1 MNLKEASTYFDGV
14 TRFNDNSFQCKCPVH
29 NDHTASMT
37 VSKGK
42 KGILIHC
49 HAGCETKSILE
60 AVGLR
65 ESDLFYDSNVT
76 KVKQDWKDR
85 LEHSKKKKIVEIYD
99 YVDEGSRYLYSKI
112 RFEKDENGKKEM
124 LYGVLNK
131 EKDWFQYGLKGKH
144 KTLYNLPEIREAAA
158 QKRTIY
164 YTEGEKDV
172 ETLRKMG
179 LAATTAGSSGD
190 WRRIFTKYFS
200 GCNVV
205 LLPDND
211 EAGEKL
217 TNAMI
222 ADLIGIVNSIKVVK
236 TSDRKHGDVTD
247 YFQDGYTIEDFNKLV
262 EETEYIPQ
270 NQEKDVDKPT
280 KKKAI
285 PQWIKDKVAE
295 LEPEVNYSKDDRGNG
310 DLFADVF
317 KDVCRFNSTAN
328 CWYCYNGKFWEE
340 DRSGLIVSEQAK
352 MLQDTLL
359 IYATTLEDYKEM
371 EAYNKHVVKMGRQ
384 QVRKNMIYDAR
395 SKYPVKAEQ
404 FDQHKELFNCK
415 NGTYNLETG
424 TLQKHSPDD
433 YISKISNVYYNPAAI
448 DTEIKKTMNTI
459 LQGNKENIEYIQK
472 IFGMALSG
480 ITNEEKLFLL
490 YGATTR
496 NGKSTIVETYLY
508 MVRDYG
514 ITMQPETLALSKK
527 DSRTANGDIARL
539 KGARFVNAPEPP
551 QNMRF
556 DAALIKQLTGND
568 MITARKIYQEEMSFM
583 PEFITLINT
592 NHLPIITDET
602 LFTSGRIVVIPFRK
616 HFEEHEQDKG
626 LKRRLKR
633 KQNISGFFN
642 WCVAGY
648 QKYLK
653 DGLETTESMDQEIE
667 SYRMNSD
674 KIAAFISE
682 VLTEDFT
689 QAVTIKELYPEYE
702 KWCTK
707 NNFQAYGKSK
717 FTDYFRRSGKLRNQ
731 YRIDGKNCRN
741 VVKGLYVNPYENKE
755 VQHK

>member
-14 TRFNDNSFQCKCPVH
+14 TRFKDNSFQCKCPVH
-29 NDHTASMT
+29 HDHTASMT

-85 LEHSKKKKIVEIYD
+85 LEHSKRKKIVEIYN
-99 YVDEGSRYLYSKI
+99 YVDQNGKYLYSKI

-164 YTEGEKDV
+164 YVEGEKDV
-172 ETLRKMG
+172 ETLRG
-179 LAATTAGSSGD
+179 LGLIATTAGSSGD
-190 WRRIFTKYFS
+190 WRRFFSKYFS
-200 GCNVV
+200 GADVV

-217 TNAMI
+217 TTRI
-222 ADLIGIVNSIKVVK
+222 ISDLIGVVNSIKVVK
-236 TSDRKHGDVTD
+236 TSERNHGDVTD

-262 EETEYIPQ
+262 RETEFIPQ
-270 NQEKDVDKPT
+270 NQGKDVDKPT

-285 PQWIKDKVAE
+285 PQWIKEKVAE
-295 LEPEVNYSKDDRGNG
+295 LGPEINYSYDDRGNG

-317 KDVCRFNSTAN
+317 KDVCRFNSTAK
-328 CWYCYNGKFWEE
+328 CWCCYNGKFWEE
-340 DRSGLIVSEQAK
+340 DRAELIAAENAK
-352 MLQDTLL
+352 MLQDALL
-359 IYATTLEDYKEM
+359 IYATTIEDYKER
-371 EAYNKHVVKMGRQ
+371 EEYGKHVMKIGRQ

-424 TLQKHSPDD
+424 VLQKHNPND
-433 YISKISNVYYNPAAI
+433 YISKISNVYYDPAAKS
-448 DTEIKKTMNTI
+448 TEIPKTMNTI

-508 MVRDYG
+508 MIKDYG

-568 MITARKIYQEEMSFM
+568 MITARKIYQEEMSFI

-616 HFEEHEQDKG
+616 HFEEHEQDKW
-626 LKRRLKR
+626 LKNRLKQR
-633 KQNISGFFN
+633 QNISGFFN

-648 QKYLK
+648 QKYQK
-653 DGLETTESMDQEIE
+653 DGLETTESMNQEIE
-667 SYRMNSD
+667 SYHMNSD

-682 VLTEDFT
+682 VLTEDPT
-689 QAVTIKELYPEYE
+689 QFVTMKELYPIYE
-702 KWCTK
+702 QWCYK
-707 NNFQAYGKSK
+707 YNYQPYGKVK
-717 FTDYFRRSGKLRNQ
+717 FIDYFRRSGQLKNQ
-731 YRIDGKNCRN
+731 AKIKGKKYKN
-741 VVKGLYVNPYENKE
+741 VVKGLYINPFEKE
-755 VQHK
+755 SGN

>member
-14 TRFNDNSFQCKCPVH
+14 TRFKDNSFQCKCPVH
-29 NDHTASMT
+29 HDHTASMT

-99 YVDEGSRYLYSKI
+99 YVDQGGKYLYSKI

-164 YTEGEKDV
+164 YVEGEKDV
-172 ETLRKMG
+172 ETLRG
-179 LAATTAGSSGD
+179 LGLIATTAGSSGD
-190 WRRIFTKYFS
+190 WRRFFSMYFS
-200 GCNVV
+200 GIDVV

-217 TNAMI
+217 TTRI
-222 ADLIGIVNSIKVVK
+222 ISDLIGVVNSIKVVK
-236 TSDRKHGDVTD
+236 TSERDHGDVTD

-262 EETEYIPQ
+262 RETEFIPQ
-270 NQEKDVDKPT
+270 NQGKDVDKPT

-285 PQWIKDKVAE
+285 PQWIKEKVAE
-295 LEPEVNYSKDDRGNG
+295 LGPEINYSYDDRGNG

-317 KDVCRFNSTAN
+317 KDVCRFNSTAK
-328 CWYCYNGKFWEE
+328 CWCCYNGKFWEE
-340 DRSGLIVSEQAK
+340 DRAELIAAENAK
-352 MLQDTLL
+352 MLQDALL
-359 IYATTLEDYKEM
+359 IYATTIEDYKER
-371 EAYNKHVVKMGRQ
+371 EEYGKHVMKIGRQ

-424 TLQKHSPDD
+424 VLQKHNPNN
-433 YISKISNVYYNPAAI
+433 YISKISNVYYDPAAKS
-448 DTEIKKTMNTI
+448 TEIQKTMNTI

-508 MVRDYG
+508 MIKDYG

-568 MITARKIYQEEMSFM
+568 MITARKIYQEEMSFI

-616 HFEEHEQDKG
+616 HFEEHEQDKW
-626 LKRRLKR
+626 LKNRLKQR
-633 KQNISGFFN
+633 QNISGFFN

-648 QKYLK
+648 QKYQK
-653 DGLETTESMDQEIE
+653 DGLETTESMNQEIE
-667 SYRMNSD
+667 SYHMNSD

-682 VLTEDFT
+682 VLTEDPT
-689 QAVTIKELYPEYE
+689 QFVTMKELYPIYE
-702 KWCTK
+702 QWCYK
-707 NNFQAYGKSK
+707 YNYQPYGKVK
-717 FTDYFRRSGKLRNQ
+717 FIDYFRRSGQLKNQ
-731 YRIDGKNCRN
+731 AKIKGKKYKN
-741 VVKGLYVNPYENKE
+741 VVKGLYINPFEKE
-755 VQHK
+755 SGN

>member
-14 TRFNDNSFQCKCPVH
+14 TRFKDNSFQCKCPVH
-29 NDHTASMT
+29 HDHTASMT

-99 YVDEGSRYLYSKI
+99 YVDQGGKYLYSKI
-112 RFEKDENGKKEM
+112 RFEKDENCKKEM

-164 YTEGEKDV
+164 YVEGEKDV
-172 ETLRKMG
+172 ETLRG
-179 LAATTAGSSGD
+179 LGLIATTAGSSGD
-190 WRRIFTKYFS
+190 WRRFFSKYFS
-200 GCNVV
+200 GIDVV

-217 TNAMI
+217 TTRI
-222 ADLIGIVNSIKVVK
+222 ISDLIGVVNSIKVVK
-236 TSDRKHGDVTD
+236 TSERDHGDVTD

-262 EETEYIPQ
+262 RETEFIPQ
-270 NQEKDVDKPT
+270 NQGKDVDKPT

-285 PQWIKDKVAE
+285 PQWIKEKVAE
-295 LEPEVNYSKDDRGNG
+295 LGPEINYSYDDRGNG

-317 KDVCRFNSTAN
+317 KDVCRFNSTAK
-328 CWYCYNGKFWEE
+328 CWCCYNGKFWEE
-340 DRSGLIVSEQAK
+340 DRAELIAAENAK
-352 MLQDTLL
+352 MLQDALL
-359 IYATTLEDYKEM
+359 IYATTIEDYKER
-371 EAYNKHVVKMGRQ
+371 EEYGKHVMKIGRQ

-424 TLQKHSPDD
+424 VLQKHNPND
-433 YISKISNVYYNPAAI
+433 YISKISNVYYDPAAKS
-448 DTEIKKTMNTI
+448 TEIQKTMNTI

-508 MVRDYG
+508 MIKDYG

-568 MITARKIYQEEMSFM
+568 MITARKIYQEEMSFI

-616 HFEEHEQDKG
+616 HFEEHEQDKW
-626 LKRRLKR
+626 LKNRLKQR
-633 KQNISGFFN
+633 QNISGFFN

-648 QKYLK
+648 QKYQK
-653 DGLETTESMDQEIE
+653 DGLETTESMNQEIE
-667 SYRMNSD
+667 SYHMNSD

-682 VLTEDFT
+682 VLTEDPT
-689 QAVTIKELYPEYE
+689 QFVTMKELYPIYE
-702 KWCTK
+702 QWCYK
-707 NNFQAYGKSK
+707 YNYQPYGKVK
-717 FTDYFRRSGKLRNQ
+717 FIDYFRRSGQLKNQ
-731 YRIDGKNCRN
+731 AKIKGKKYKN
-741 VVKGLYVNPYENKE
+741 VVKGLYINPFEKE
-755 VQHK
+755 SGN

>member
-1 MNLKEASTYFDGV
+1 M
-14 TRFNDNSFQCKCPVH
+14 
-29 NDHTASMT
+29 
-37 VSKGK
+37 
-42 KGILIHC
+42 
-49 HAGCETKSILE
+49 
-60 AVGLR
+60 
-65 ESDLFYDSNVT
+65 
-76 KVKQDWKDR
+76 
-85 LEHSKKKKIVEIYD
+85 
-99 YVDEGSRYLYSKI
+99 
-112 RFEKDENGKKEM
+112 
-124 LYGVLNK
+124 
-131 EKDWFQYGLKGKH
+131 
-144 KTLYNLPEIREAAA
+144 
-158 QKRTIY
+158 
-164 YTEGEKDV
+164 
-172 ETLRKMG
+172 
-179 LAATTAGSSGD
+179 
-190 WRRIFTKYFS
+190 YFS
-200 GCNVV
+200 GIDVV

-217 TNAMI
+217 TTRI
-222 ADLIGIVNSIKVVK
+222 ISDLIGVVNSIKVVK
-236 TSDRKHGDVTD
+236 TSERDHGDVTD

-262 EETEYIPQ
+262 RETEFIPQ
-270 NQEKDVDKPT
+270 NQGKDVDKPT

-285 PQWIKDKVAE
+285 PQWIKEKVAE
-295 LEPEVNYSKDDRGNG
+295 LGPEINYSYDDRGNG

-317 KDVCRFNSTAN
+317 KDVCRFNSTAK
-328 CWYCYNGKFWEE
+328 CWCCYNGKFWEE
-340 DRSGLIVSEQAK
+340 DRAELIAAENAK
-352 MLQDTLL
+352 MLQDALL
-359 IYATTLEDYKEM
+359 IYATTIEDYKER
-371 EAYNKHVVKMGRQ
+371 EEYGKHVMKIGRQ

-424 TLQKHSPDD
+424 VLQKHNPND
-433 YISKISNVYYNPAAI
+433 YISKISNVYYDPAAKS
-448 DTEIKKTMNTI
+448 TEIQKTMNTI

-508 MVRDYG
+508 MIKDYG

-568 MITARKIYQEEMSFM
+568 MITARKIYQEEMSFI

-616 HFEEHEQDKG
+616 HFEEHEQDKW
-626 LKRRLKR
+626 LKNRLKQR
-633 KQNISGFFN
+633 QNISGFFN

-648 QKYLK
+648 QKYQK
-653 DGLETTESMDQEIE
+653 DGLETTESMNQEIE
-667 SYRMNSD
+667 SYHMNSD

-682 VLTEDFT
+682 VLTEDPT
-689 QAVTIKELYPEYE
+689 QFVTMKELYPIYE
-702 KWCTK
+702 QWCYK
-707 NNFQAYGKSK
+707 YNYQPYGKVK
-717 FTDYFRRSGKLRNQ
+717 FIDYFRRSGQLKNQ
-731 YRIDGKNCRN
+731 AKIKGKKYKN
-741 VVKGLYVNPYENKE
+741 VVKGLYINPFEKE
-755 VQHK
+755 SGN

>member
-14 TRFNDNSFQCKCPVH
+14 TRFKDNSFQCKCPVH
-29 NDHTASMT
+29 HDHTASMT

-99 YVDEGSRYLYSKI
+99 YVDQGGKYLYSKI

-164 YTEGEKDV
+164 YVEGEKDV
-172 ETLRKMG
+172 ETLRG
-179 LAATTAGSSGD
+179 LGLIATTAGSSGD
-190 WRRIFTKYFS
+190 WRRFFSMYFS
-200 GCNVV
+200 GIDVV

-217 TNAMI
+217 TTRI
-222 ADLIGIVNSIKVVK
+222 ISDLIGVVNSIKVVK
-236 TSDRKHGDVTD
+236 TSERDHGDVMD

-262 EETEYIPQ
+262 RETEFIPQ
-270 NQEKDVDKPT
+270 NQGKDVDKPT

-285 PQWIKDKVAE
+285 PQWIKEKVAE
-295 LEPEVNYSKDDRGNG
+295 LGPEINYSYDDRGNG

-317 KDVCRFNSTAN
+317 KDVCRFNSTAK
-328 CWYCYNGKFWEE
+328 CWCCYNGKFWEE
-340 DRSGLIVSEQAK
+340 DRAELIAAENAK
-352 MLQDTLL
+352 MLQDALL
-359 IYATTLEDYKEM
+359 IYATTIEDYKER
-371 EAYNKHVVKMGRQ
+371 EEYGKHVMKIGRQ

-424 TLQKHSPDD
+424 VLQKHNPND
-433 YISKISNVYYNPAAI
+433 YISKISNVYYDPAAKS
-448 DTEIKKTMNTI
+448 TEIQKTMNTI

-508 MVRDYG
+508 MIKDYG

-568 MITARKIYQEEMSFM
+568 MITARKIYQEEMSFI

-616 HFEEHEQDKG
+616 HFEEHEQDKW
-626 LKRRLKR
+626 LKNRLKQR
-633 KQNISGFFN
+633 QNISGFFN

-648 QKYLK
+648 QKYQK
-653 DGLETTESMDQEIE
+653 DGLETTESMNQEIE
-667 SYRMNSD
+667 SYHMNSD

-682 VLTEDFT
+682 VLTEDPT
-689 QAVTIKELYPEYE
+689 QFVTMKELYPIYE
-702 KWCTK
+702 QWCYK
-707 NNFQAYGKSK
+707 YNYQPYGKVK
-717 FTDYFRRSGKLRNQ
+717 FIDYFRRSGQLKNQ
-731 YRIDGKNCRN
+731 AKIKGKKYKN
-741 VVKGLYVNPYENKE
+741 VVKGLYINPFEKE
-755 VQHK
+755 SGN